1 MHLCWC
7 ELWSV
12 SCNISFTHSF
22 TFTVCLHYIIPIGTK
37 KLKCRVGGNYF
48 DVIIT
53 LLRVYFFTSS
63 SEKWNI
69 YMRIYITYNILWGLL
84 MIWLDLILLSF
95 LWSIIC
101 WYMRFEGWGE
111 YQLLWG
117 SLKSSSRPP
126 LLPEFSQWSPFLG
139 WGRFAFLYC
148 SSCPYYQDIVSSSL
162 RELWLPFLWLGVL
175 LLPVVPSFRIASSVT
190 LDLGFHL
197 SRSILLHPLLGMW
210 GHKTLQN
217 THSILQ

>member
-148 SSCPYYQDIVSSSL
+148 SSCPYYQGTLCPAASGNSGFHFFDWEYCSFQLSLHSASLLLSPLILVFIWAGVSSY
-162 RELWLPFLWLGVL
+162 
-175 LLPVVPSFRIASSVT
+175 I
-190 LDLGFHL
+190 L
-197 SRSILLHPLLGMW
+197 S
-210 GHKTLQN
+210 
-217 THSILQ
+217 